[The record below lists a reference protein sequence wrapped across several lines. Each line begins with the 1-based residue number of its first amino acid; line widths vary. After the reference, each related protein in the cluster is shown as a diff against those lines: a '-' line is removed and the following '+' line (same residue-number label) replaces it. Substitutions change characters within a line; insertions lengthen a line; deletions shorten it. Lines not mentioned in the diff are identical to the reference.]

1 MEGDRDGQGCLD
13 DLEDLVFVQDIS
25 LVVGDG
31 GLGYL
36 KQFWG
41 LH

>member
-13 DLEDLVFVQDIS
+13 DLEDLVCEQDIS
-25 LVVGDG
+25 LIVGDD